1 MDINT
6 IALGV
11 FLLIIAA
18 VIFYFLKTDL
28 ATSAKIESLE
38 LDNAY
43 LEGCIENNK
52 NEIKKL
58 NLQLGEAKHQIV
70 ILKNALGS
78 IKGIV
83 QEAEYGARDQDTNQ
97 SNKS

>member
-1 MDINT
+1 MDVNVAISLAFLVISI
-6 IALGV
+6 IAL
-11 FLLIIAA
+11 IISMR
-18 VIFYFLKTDL
+18 KDL
-28 ATSAKIESLE
+28 AASCERERFE

-58 NLQLGEAKHQIV
+58 NLQLGEAKHQIT

-78 IKGIV
+78 IKDIV